1 MSDRSDGAP
10 ISTLRQGR
18 YVMASLPLKCLV
30 NADLNENYVL
40 HLDELG
46 NIVAM
51 DYTTPSGE
59 CIMEEVAPPEEYA
72 HAPVPPVPRARRLSH
87 RPRAG

>member
-1 MSDRSDGAP
+1 
-10 ISTLRQGR
+10 
-18 YVMASLPLKCLV
+18 MASLPLKCLV

-40 HLDELG
+40 HLDDLG

-59 CIMEEVAPPEEYA
+59 CIMEEVAPPEE
-72 HAPVPPVPRARRLSH
+72 
-87 RPRAG
+87 

>member
-1 MSDRSDGAP
+1 MPTHQD
-10 ISTLRQGR
+10 R

-40 HLDELG
+40 HLDDLG
-46 NIVAM
+46 NIVAL

-59 CIMEEVAPPEEYA
+59 CIMEETAPPAEYVTCVTLLQ
-72 HAPVPPVPRARRLSH
+72 PSV
-87 RPRAG
+87 